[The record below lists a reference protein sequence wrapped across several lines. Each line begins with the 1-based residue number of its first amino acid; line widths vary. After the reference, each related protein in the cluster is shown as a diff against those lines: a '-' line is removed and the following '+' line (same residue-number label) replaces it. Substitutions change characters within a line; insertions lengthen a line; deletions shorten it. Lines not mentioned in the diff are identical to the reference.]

1 MSTSTHRFIVLLFS
15 VAMTC
20 FLIGAGS
27 VGYYVFAFYQPQQ
40 KVSRQNEP
48 EKKPAVR
55 PPSLVRVD
63 TARKEL
69 INTIR
74 PFHGK
79 LLEVQ
84 LARISTEISG
94 LVVALPIE
102 VGQKVKGGETLIA
115 QIDKTWL
122 ELTIAQTEAEIKI
135 LEKQYAFQL
144 SESERVESLALSR
157 AVSESELNNQRTL
170 VEQFRQNLEKANI
183 ANREAKEKLKRTT
196 ILAPFDGYVI
206 RRETGLG
213 ELLAPGTP
221 IAEIVSLGF
230 IDARVTVVEEYI
242 NHIKIGDEMPII
254 IDELGIK
261 VVGKVHSIVP
271 YDLMAPRSFP
281 VIVRLEDRNGELKV
295 GMSATALV
303 AITDPNEE
311 IVVSKDAVLMKPDG
325 STVWVAAKPTT
336 DNDSNSP
343 NNDSAV
349 TDNNSATMI
358 AKPIP
363 VKITAEGINSYGV
376 EPETEE
382 GQKLLAAGAKTVIE
396 GAERLIP
403 DQRIQIEEIDPKLLE
418 NLPPVTGHRIIQQKA
433 RIGR

>member
-1 MSTSTHRFIVLLFS
+1 MSTSKHRSIVLLVS
-15 VAMTC
+15 IALTSL
-20 FLIGAGS
+20 LIGAGS
-27 VGYYVFAFYQPQQ
+27 VGYYVFAFYQPPS
-40 KVSRQNEP
+40 KANDQNKS
-48 EKKPAVR
+48 EKKPTPR

-63 TARKEL
+63 SAKKEL

-79 LLEVQ
+79 LIEVQ
-84 LARISTEISG
+84 LARISTEVSG

-135 LEKQYAFQL
+135 LEKQYAFQV
-144 SESERVESLALSR
+144 SESERIESLALSR

-170 VEQFRQNLEKANI
+170 VEQFRQNLEKAVI
-183 ANREAKEKLKRTT
+183 ANKEAKEKLKRTT

-213 ELLAPGTP
+213 ELLAPGTS
-221 IAEIVSLGF
+221 IAEIVSHGF

-325 STVWVAAKPTT
+325 STVWVAVPSQSIE
-336 DNDSNSP
+336 DDSSIG
-343 NNDSAV
+343 
-349 TDNNSATMI
+349 I
-358 AKPIP
+358 AKPVP

-382 GQKLLAAGAKTVIE
+382 GQILLVAGTKTVIE

-403 DQRIQIEEIDPKLLE
+403 DQRIQIEEIDPKLFE
-418 NLPPVTGHRIIQQKA
+418 NLPPVTGHRIIKSKT
-433 RIGR
+433 RIGK

>member
-1 MSTSTHRFIVLLFS
+1 MSTSTPRSIVLLFS
-15 VAMTC
+15 VALTC

-27 VGYYVFAFYQPQQ
+27 VGYYVLAFYQPQQ
-40 KVSRQNEP
+40 QVVNPNEP
-48 EKKPAVR
+48 EKKTVAR

-74 PFHGK
+74 PFYGK

-84 LARISTEISG
+84 LARISTEVSG
-94 LVVALPIE
+94 LVVTLPIE

-183 ANREAKEKLKRTT
+183 ANKEAKEKLKRTT
-196 ILAPFDGYVI
+196 ILAPFDGYII
-206 RRETGLG
+206 RRDTGLG
-213 ELLAPGTP
+213 ELLAPGTS

-230 IDARVTVVEEYI
+230 IDARVAVVEEYI
-242 NHIKIGDEMPII
+242 NRIKIGDEMPII
-254 IDELGIK
+254 INELGIK

-311 IVVSKDAVLMKPDG
+311 IVVSKDAVLIKPDG
-325 STVWVAAKPTT
+325 STVWVAVKPPTQNNNSTMTDDDSTTLMAKP
-336 DNDSNSP
+336 
-343 NNDSAV
+343 V
-349 TDNNSATMI
+349 
-358 AKPIP
+358 P
-363 VKITAEGINSYGV
+363 VKIIAEGINTYGV

-382 GQKLLAAGAKTVIE
+382 GQILLVAGAKTVIE

-403 DQRIQIEEIDPKLLE
+403 DQPIQIEEIDPKLLE
-418 NLPPVTGHRIIQQKA
+418 NLPPVTGHKIIKQKT
-433 RIGR
+433 RIGK

>member
-1 MSTSTHRFIVLLFS
+1 MSTSKYRSIVLLFS
-15 VAMTC
+15 IALTSLLV
-20 FLIGAGS
+20 GAGS
-27 VGYYVFAFYQPQQ
+27 VGYYVFAFYQPQL
-40 KVSRQNEP
+40 KVSDQNET
-48 EKKPAVR
+48 EKKLPQR
-55 PPSLVRVD
+55 PLSLVRVD
-63 TARKEL
+63 TVRKEL

-79 LLEVQ
+79 LIEVQ
-84 LARISTEISG
+84 LARISTEVSG

-144 SESERVESLALSR
+144 SESERIELLAVSR

-170 VEQFRQNLEKANI
+170 VEQFRQNLEKAVI

-196 ILAPFDGYVI
+196 IRAPFDGYVI
-206 RRETGLG
+206 RRDTGLG
-213 ELLAPGTP
+213 ELLAPGTS

-303 AITDPNEE
+303 AITDPKEE

-325 STVWVAAKPTT
+325 STVWAATPSQLTE
-336 DNDSNSP
+336 DDSS
-343 NNDSAV
+343 V
-349 TDNNSATMI
+349 LI

-363 VKITAEGINSYGV
+363 VKITAEGINSYGI

-382 GQKLLAAGAKTVIE
+382 GQTLLVAGTKAVIE

-403 DQRIQIEEIDPKLLE
+403 DQRIRIEEIDPKLLE
-418 NLPPVTGHRIIQQKA
+418 NLPPVTGHRIINQKT

>member
-1 MSTSTHRFIVLLFS
+1 MSTSKYRSIVLLVS
-15 VAMTC
+15 IALTSL
-20 FLIGAGS
+20 LIGAGS
-27 VGYYVFAFYQPQQ
+27 VGYYVFAFYQPQF
-40 KVSRQNEP
+40 KADSSNES
-48 EKKPAVR
+48 EKKPTLR
-55 PPSLVRVD
+55 PPNLVRVD
-63 TARKEL
+63 VARKEL

-79 LLEVQ
+79 LIEVQ
-84 LARISTEISG
+84 LARISTEVSG

-102 VGQKVKGGETLIA
+102 VGQKVKGGDTLIA

-135 LEKQYAFQL
+135 LEKQYAFQV
-144 SESERVESLALSR
+144 SEAERIEALALSR

-183 ANREAKEKLKRTT
+183 ANKEAKEKLKRTT

-206 RRETGLG
+206 RRDTGLG
-213 ELLAPGTP
+213 ELLAPGTS

-311 IVVSKDAVLMKPDG
+311 VVVSKDAVLMKPDG
-325 STVWVAAKPTT
+325 STVWVAV
-336 DNDSNSP
+336 P
-343 NNDSAV
+343 NPSEENQSA
-349 TDNNSATMI
+349 DWI

-363 VKITAEGINSYGV
+363 VKITAEGINAYGV

-382 GQKLLAAGAKTVIE
+382 GQTLLAAGAKTVIE
-396 GAERLIP
+396 GAERLMP
-403 DQRIQIEEIDPKLLE
+403 DQRIRIETIDPKLLE
-418 NLPPVTGHRIIQQKA
+418 NLPPVTGHRIIQPKT
-433 RIGR
+433 RIGK

>member
-1 MSTSTHRFIVLLFS
+1 MSTLTHRSIVLLFS

-27 VGYYVFAFYQPQQ
+27 VGYYVFAFYQPQP
-40 KVSRQNEP
+40 KVGNLNEL
-48 EKKPAVR
+48 EKKPAGR

-63 TARKEL
+63 NARKEL

-74 PFHGK
+74 PFYGK

-84 LARISTEISG
+84 LARISTEVSG

-144 SESERVESLALSR
+144 SELERIESLAVSR

-183 ANREAKEKLKRTT
+183 ANKEAKEKLKRTT

-213 ELLAPGTP
+213 ELLTPGTV

-230 IDARVTVVEEYI
+230 IDARVAVAEEYI
-242 NHIKIGDEMPII
+242 DHIKIGDEMPII
-254 IDELGIK
+254 IDKLGIK
-261 VVGKVHSIVP
+261 VVGKVRTIVP
-271 YDLMAPRSFP
+271 YDLMSPRSFP
-281 VIVRLEDRNGELKV
+281 VIVRLDDHNGELKV

-303 AITDPNEE
+303 SITDPKEE
-311 IVVSKDAVLMKPDG
+311 IVVSKDAVLIKPDG
-325 STVWVAAKPTT
+325 STVWVAVKPSPK
-336 DNDSNSP
+336 SNNPESP
-343 NNDSAV
+343 ND
-349 TDNNSATMI
+349 DPELLI

-363 VKITAEGINSYGV
+363 VIITAEGINTYGV

-382 GQKLLAAGAKTVIE
+382 GRKLLVAGAKTVIE

-403 DQRIQIEEIDPKLLE
+403 EQKIKIEEIAPKLLE
-418 NLPPVTGHRIIQQKA
+418 NLPSVTGHKIIKQKN
-433 RIGR
+433 RVGK

>member
-1 MSTSTHRFIVLLFS
+1 
-15 VAMTC
+15 MTC

-27 VGYYVFAFYQPQQ
+27 VGYYVFAFYQPPQ
-40 KVSRQNEP
+40 KVSNQNES

-84 LARISTEISG
+84 LARISTEVSG

-144 SESERVESLALSR
+144 SESERIESLALSR

-213 ELLAPGTP
+213 ELLAPGTS

-325 STVWVAAKPTT
+325 STVWVAVKPPTQT
-336 DNDSNSP
+336 QSNDPTSQ
-343 NNDSAV
+343 NNNSAV
-349 TDNNSATMI
+349 TDGNSTTLI

-363 VKITAEGINSYGV
+363 VKITAEGINTYGV

-382 GQKLLAAGAKTVIE
+382 GQKLLVAGAKTVIE

-403 DQRIQIEEIDPKLLE
+403 DQQIQVEEIDPKLLE
-418 NLPPVTGHRIIQQKA
+418 KLPPVTGHRIIKQKA
-433 RIGR
+433 RIGK